1 MSNLMETHDIL
12 ASNVPA
18 PSPASIPVPALMPVP
33 VPRQAKRPGL
43 VTTETGVHVLLHHY
57 ARTRCG
63 RSREAI
69 IAHYQ
74 GLVRSLAARFF
85 SRSESLDDLI
95 QVGVIG
101 LIRAVD
107 RYDPARA
114 LPFPAYAAPS
124 ILGEIKH
131 HFRDRT
137 WSVKVPRSLQER
149 LLSAR
154 KADAVLSARL
164 GRKPTVA
171 EIAADLGLAEEDVLE
186 AMETG
191 RKTRADSLDRP
202 LEGESGEDGLT
213 LMDRVGSWDSDMH
226 AWEAYTDLA
235 RALSC
240 LNVRDQEILRLRFW
254 EDQSQTQVAETLGLS
269 QMHVSRLQARA
280 LVRLKGILADE
291 VARR

>member
-1 MSNLMETHDIL
+1 MSTVMETHDTLIL
-12 ASNVPA
+12 DAPAPA
-18 PSPASIPVPALMPVP
+18 PSVP
-33 VPRQAKRPGL
+33 VQAVPRRAKRPGL
-43 VTTETGVHVLLHHY
+43 VTTETGVHVLLRHY
-57 ARTRCG
+57 ARTRCS
-63 RSREAI
+63 RSREVI
-69 IAHYQ
+69 IAHYS
-74 GLVRSLAARFF
+74 GLVRSLAARFL
-85 SRSESLDDLI
+85 SRSESLDDLV
-95 QVGVIG
+95 QVGAIG

-107 RYDPARA
+107 RYDPSRA
-114 LPFPAYAAPS
+114 LPFPVYAAPS

-149 LLSAR
+149 LLQAR
-154 KADAVLSARL
+154 KVDTALSARL

-171 EIAADLGLAEEDVLE
+171 EIAQELELTEEDVLE

-202 LEGESGEDGLT
+202 LDGGSGEDGLT

-240 LNVRDQEILRLRFW
+240 LNAREQEILRLRFW
-254 EDQSQTQVAETLGLS
+254 EDQSQTQVAEKLGLS

-280 LVRLKGILADE
+280 LARLKGILADE

>member
-1 MSNLMETHDIL
+1 MSNMTETHDIIVMD
-12 ASNVPA
+12 A
-18 PSPASIPVPALMPVP
+18 P
-33 VPRQAKRPGL
+33 VPRLAKRPRM
-43 VTTETGVHVLLHHY
+43 VTTETGVHVLLGHY
-57 ARTRCG
+57 ARTRDW
-63 RSREAI
+63 RSREVI
-69 IAHYQ
+69 IAHYS
-74 GLVRSLAARFF
+74 GLVRSLAARFL
-85 SRSESLDDLI
+85 SRSESFDDLV

-107 RYDPARA
+107 RYDPSRA

-154 KADAVLSARL
+154 KVDAALMGRL
-164 GRKPTVA
+164 GRKPTVG
-171 EIAADLGLAEEDVLE
+171 EIAAELGLTEEDVLE

-191 RKTRADSLDRP
+191 RRTRADSLDRP
-202 LEGESGEDGLT
+202 LEGAAGEDGLT

-226 AWEAYTDLA
+226 AWEAYTDLS
-235 RALSC
+235 RALKC
-240 LNVRDQEILRLRFW
+240 LNPRDQEILRLRFW
-254 EDQSQTQVAETLGLS
+254 EDQSQTQVAETMGLS

>member
-1 MSNLMETHDIL
+1 MSNLIETHDTLIMSEPA
-12 ASNVPA
+12 ASPQL
-18 PSPASIPVPALMPVP
+18 PIPVP
-33 VPRQAKRPGL
+33 RRAKRPSL

-57 ARTRCG
+57 AETRCG
-63 RSREAI
+63 RSRAAI

-74 GLVRSLAARFF
+74 GLVRALASRFL
-85 SRSESLDDLI
+85 SRSESLDDLV
-95 QVGVIG
+95 QVGAIG

-107 RYDPARA
+107 RYDPERA
-114 LPFPAYAAPS
+114 LPFPVYAAPS

-149 LLSAR
+149 LLQAR
-154 KADAVLSARL
+154 KVDNSLSMRL
-164 GRKPTVA
+164 GRKPTIG
-171 EIAADLGLAEEDVLE
+171 EIAEEMSLSEEDVLE
-186 AMETG
+186 ALETG

-202 LEGESGEDGLT
+202 LDGEAGEDGLT

-226 AWEAYTDLA
+226 AWETYTDLA

-240 LNVRDQEILRLRFW
+240 LNERDREILRLRFW
-254 EDQSQTQVAETLGLS
+254 EDQSQTQVAESLGLS

-280 LVRLKGILADE
+280 LARLKGILADE

>member
-1 MSNLMETHDIL
+1 MSNLMETHDTL
-12 ASNVPA
+12 TLE
-18 PSPASIPVPALMPVP
+18 ALNSDLPP
-33 VPRQAKRPGL
+33 LLPLTPRRAKRPGL
-43 VTTETGVHVLLHHY
+43 VTTETGVHVLLRHY
-57 ARTRCG
+57 AQTRCG

-69 IAHYQ
+69 IAHYH
-74 GLVRSLAARFF
+74 GLVRSLAARFL
-85 SRSESLDDLI
+85 SRSESLDDLV
-95 QVGVIG
+95 QVGSIG

-107 RYDPARA
+107 RYDPSRA
-114 LPFPAYAAPS
+114 LPFPVYAAPS

-149 LLSAR
+149 LLQTR
-154 KADAVLSARL
+154 KMDATLSARL
-164 GRKPTVA
+164 GRKPTIA
-171 EIAADLGLAEEDVLE
+171 EIAEELGVTEEDVLE
-186 AMETG
+186 AIETG
-191 RKTRADSLDRP
+191 RRTRADSLDRP
-202 LEGESGEDGLT
+202 LEGDAGEDGLT

-240 LNVRDQEILRLRFW
+240 LNPRDREILRLRFW
-254 EDQSQTQVAETLGLS
+254 EDQSQTQVAERLGLS

-280 LVRLKGILADE
+280 LARLKGMLADE

>member
-1 MSNLMETHDIL
+1 MSTVMEMHDTL
-12 ASNVPA
+12 VLDAPA
-18 PSPASIPVPALMPVP
+18 PGPPPSFSSGPP
-33 VPRQAKRPGL
+33 VPRRAKRPGL
-43 VTTETGVHVLLHHY
+43 VTTETGVHILLRYY

-69 IAHYQ
+69 IAHYS
-74 GLVRSLAARFF
+74 GLVRSLAARFL
-85 SRSESLDDLI
+85 SRSESLDDLV
-95 QVGVIG
+95 QVGAIG

-114 LPFPAYAAPS
+114 LPFPVYAAPS

-149 LLSAR
+149 LLQAR
-154 KADAVLSARL
+154 KVDAALSARL
-164 GRKPTVA
+164 GRRPTVR
-171 EIAADLGLAEEDVLE
+171 EIAEALELTEEDVLE

-202 LEGESGEDGLT
+202 LDGEAGEDGLT

-235 RALSC
+235 RALAC
-240 LNVRDQEILRLRFW
+240 LNPREQEILRLRFW
-254 EDQSQTQVAETLGLS
+254 EDESQTQVAEKLGLS

-280 LVRLKGILADE
+280 LARLKGILADE

>member
-1 MSNLMETHDIL
+1 MCNLMDTRDTPVMD
-12 ASNVPA
+12 APA
-18 PSPASIPVPALMPVP
+18 PTPPSP
-33 VPRQAKRPGL
+33 VPRQAKRPGAM
-43 VTTETGVHVLLHHY
+43 TSETDIHVLLRHH
-57 ARTRCG
+57 AETRCG

-74 GLVRSLAARFF
+74 GLVRSLAVRFL
-85 SRSESLDDLI
+85 SRSESLDDLV
-95 QVGVIG
+95 QVGSIG

-107 RYDPARA
+107 RYDPARG

-149 LLSAR
+149 LLAAR
-154 KADAVLSARL
+154 KADAALTARL
-164 GRKPTVA
+164 GRRPTVA
-171 EIAADLGLAEEDVLE
+171 EVAGELNLAEEDVLE

-202 LEGESGEDGLT
+202 LEGEGGEDGLT
-213 LMDRVGSWDSDMH
+213 LMDQVGSWDSDMH
-226 AWEAYTDLA
+226 AWEAYTDLV
-235 RALSC
+235 RAVSC
-240 LNVRDQEILRLRFW
+240 LNPREQEILRLRFW
-254 EDQSQTQVAETLGLS
+254 EDQSQTQVAEQLGLS

-280 LVRLKGILADE
+280 LCRLKGILADE
-291 VARR
+291 AGRW

>member
-1 MSNLMETHDIL
+1 MSSLMETHDIL
-12 ASNVPA
+12 TPDAPTRPPA
-18 PSPASIPVPALMPVP
+18 PTAVSI
-33 VPRQAKRPGL
+33 PRQAKRPGM
-43 VTTETGVHVLLHHY
+43 VTTETGVHILLHHY

-69 IAHYQ
+69 IGHYQ
-74 GLVRSLAARFF
+74 GLVRALASRFL
-85 SRSESLDDLI
+85 SRSESLDDLV
-95 QVGVIG
+95 QVGSIG

-107 RYDPARA
+107 RYEPARG

-131 HFRDRT
+131 YFRDRT

-154 KADAVLSARL
+154 KVDAALAARL
-164 GRKPTVA
+164 GRRPTMG
-171 EIAADLGLAEEDVLE
+171 EIAEEMGLAEEDVLE

-202 LEGESGEDGLT
+202 LEGEGGDDSLT

-226 AWEAYTDLA
+226 VWEAYTDLT
-235 RALSC
+235 RALGC
-240 LNVRDQEILRLRFW
+240 LNMRDQEILRLRFW
-254 EDQSQTQVAETLGLS
+254 EDRSQTEVAQTLGLS

-280 LVRLKGILADE
+280 LDRLKGILADE